1 VLLVCRQCCRH
12 QPTVAVV
19 DFAQELHRLRTE
31 RGWSLA
37 QLAERVPCNRAYLGQ
52 LEHGER
58 RPSPQLA
65 QRVDAALG
73 AGGALVAI
81 AEPRS
86 TQGPSL
92 QVIEDQDDEF
102 EALELSRRVAASD
115 IGATTLAG
123 LEDAADRFA
132 IAYQSTPPSVL
143 LPDVRR
149 YLRYVGQLVDK
160 PATLDQRRRLL
171 VVGAWLSLLAATI
184 DIDLQQRPAANAR
197 LMTAASLAQETGH
210 TEIGAWCLETQAWD
224 ALTGGRLKLAVDL
237 SQAAQQMAPQTG
249 SAFIQA
255 TAQEGRAWA
264 RLGERTSVRKALS
277 RVEHLVSPLPLPDQP
292 EHHFRYDPA
301 KQVAYTV
308 TALSWIGDP
317 AAEDFAREA
326 LARLES
332 GRDGAIRPRRIATA
346 HVDLALALVR
356 IGNLDEAAG
365 HAIVA
370 LRSGRI
376 VPSSAWRVQEI
387 LAAVQEQGLAESLE
401 LLEAYEGIAPPHR

>member
-1 VLLVCRQCCRH
+1 M
-12 QPTVAVV
+12 
-19 DFAQELHRLRTE
+19 DFAQELRRLRTE
-31 RGWSLA
+31 QGWSLA
-37 QLAERVPCNRAYLGQ
+37 QLAKRVPCNRAYLSQ

-65 QRVDAALG
+65 QRVDDALG
-73 AGGALVAI
+73 AGGALSAVAC
-81 AEPRS
+81 S
-86 TQGPSL
+86 QPSQQL
-92 QVIEDQDDEF
+92 SPQLIEDQDDEF
-102 EALELSRRVAASD
+102 EALELSRRLAASD

-132 IAYQSTPPSVL
+132 IAYQSARPSVL
-143 LPDVRR
+143 LAEVRR

-197 LMTAASLAQETGH
+197 LMTAASLAHETGH
-210 TEIGAWCLETQAWD
+210 TEIGAWCLETRAWD
-224 ALTGGRLKLAVDL
+224 AVTDGRFKLAVDL

-264 RLGERTSVRKALS
+264 RLGERTSARKALS
-277 RVEHLVSPLPLPDQP
+277 RVEHIVSPLPTPDQP
-292 EHHFRYDPA
+292 EHHFHYDPA

-317 AAEDFAREA
+317 AAEDYAREV

-346 HVDLALALVR
+346 RIDLALALVR

-376 VPSSAWRVQEI
+376 VPSSAWRAREI
-387 LAAVQEQGLAESLE
+387 LVAVEQHELAEAVE
-401 LLEAYEGIAPPHR
+401 LREAYDSIAQPYR